1 MCDVQTAQRDATMAA
16 IEAND
21 AMRNQLQLVKAQI
34 ELFLQEN
41 ANQAFSISQLRTN
54 PSMLTQAAALI
65 KQSLEQYDFIV

>member
-1 MCDVQTAQRDATMAA
+1 MCDVQTAQRDATVAA

-21 AMRNQLQLVKAQI
+21 AMRNQLQLVKEQI

-54 PSMLTQAAALI
+54 PSMLTQAAARI
-65 KQSLEQYDFIV
+65 HQTIEQYDFRV